1 MMKLH
6 LENLQ
11 EINDE
16 LELKNKDYK
25 IRIKLLL
32 DVKTFLI
39 SRKLQS

>member
-32 DVKTFLI
+32 DVKTF
-39 SRKLQS
+39 